1 MKRTL
6 TALATISL
14 LLAPVAVAEG
24 KAFEAKAFS
33 RIDVDGA
40 MTVVYK
46 TGAQTSVTVES
57 SDGDY
62 SDALISNDGDT
73 LVVSRVSL
81 GSKGGLFSWG
91 RSVSISEDG
100 KTVKVN
106 GKKKPA
112 YTVHVTGPD
121 LEGVKVAQSS
131 RFSAQTINAGAFDAS
146 ASSSSEVTL
155 AGTATSAALSASSSG
170 EIEALGLKAA
180 TVSVNASSSGEVD
193 ATVTGT
199 GSSEINASSSG
210 EVSLVSAAAG
220 SFDVNA
226 SSGGTVELSGACS
239 AINADASSGAEIDGN
254 ELRCATAAG
263 KASSGGEVDLYASEN
278 AKGSASSGGGVTF
291 RGAPKSQDASK
302 SSGGSVEFKS

>member
-14 LLAPVAVAEG
+14 LVAPVALAEG

-33 RIDVDGA
+33 RIEVDGA

-62 SDALISNDGDT
+62 SDAKISNEGDT
-73 LVVSRVSL
+73 LQVSRVSL
-81 GSKGGLFSWG
+81 DSEGGWFSWG
-91 RSVSISEDG
+91 RSVSVSEDG

-121 LEGVKVAQSS
+121 LDGVKVAQSS
-131 RFSAQTINAGAFDAS
+131 RFSSQSISAGAFDAS
-146 ASSSSEVTL
+146 ASSSSEITL
-155 AGTATSAALSASSSG
+155 AGSATSAALSASSSG
-170 EIEALGLKAA
+170 EIEARGLKAA
-180 TVSVNASSSGEVD
+180 TVSINASSSGEVD

-199 GSSEINASSSG
+199 GSSKVDASSSG
-210 EVSLVSAAAG
+210 DVSLASAAAG

-226 SSGGTVELSGACS
+226 SSGGSVELSGACS
-239 AINADASSGAEIDGN
+239 SVTADASSGAEVDGG
-254 ELRCATAAG
+254 ELLCANATGKASSGAEVDLYATASATG
-263 KASSGGEVDLYASEN
+263 KASSGGDVSF
-278 AKGSASSGGGVTF
+278 T
-291 RGAPKSQDASK
+291 GAPKSQDASK